1 MKRIS
6 MIVGFV
12 ALLSLAACGGSSDGG
27 ESGGGGR
34 ELSGGY
40 EPQFAPGTPRYEMA
54 LSDRRLDFLPDHKV
68 EITNTYGK
76 KTWRYSIRGKQ
87 IIMKHANGDVRK
99 HYSIASG
106 GCLLLKC
113 GQTHSR
119 ASILPCIAPFPYRF
133 SKDGEPP
140 HDNEYKPIG
149 APSRIGKSASKS
161 NGKVSNLYRYC
172 GDRTFSGWLRRRRRS
187 AGL

>member
-12 ALLSLAACGGSSDGG
+12 ALLSLPACGGSSD
-27 ESGGGGR
+27 GGGGR

-40 EPQFAPGTPRYEMA
+40 EPQFAPGTPRYEIA
-54 LSDRRLDFLPDHKV
+54 LTDSRLDFLPDHKV

-76 KTWRYSIRGKQ
+76 KIWSYSIRGKQ

-106 GCLLLKC
+106 GCLVLNA
-113 GQTHSR
+113 G
-119 ASILPCIAPFPYRF
+119 
-133 SKDGEPP
+133 
-140 HDNEYKPIG
+140 KPT
-149 APSRIGKSASKS
+149 
-161 NGKVSNLYRYC
+161 LELRYC
-172 GDRTFSGWLRRRRRS
+172 P
-187 AGL
+187 A